1 MNRTN
6 CIDRAGEILIF
17 TIWVEKRLV
26 DLLIL
31 KKHPILIKK
40 VNNSSKLPRT
50 MVDER
55 FKYWEKSFW
64 LILDEYIKE
73 FKPKNDWIESLRGVA
88 YWRDIIGHGHVSLY
102 RSYLLYRPNT
112 TRKGKSVKELRSAL
126 GSSKTKGKSA
136 RKFTLKIDFS
146 NNLKY
151 ENMKKVI
158 IEIDEVLLKY
168 EANKLGLNY
177 EKIR

>member
-1 MNRTN
+1 MFEDKLAT
-6 CIDRAGEILIF
+6 C
-17 TIWVEKRLV
+17 
-26 DLLIL
+26 LIL
-31 KKHPILIKK
+31 EL
-40 VNNSSKLPRT
+40 
-50 MVDER
+50 VDER

-73 FKPKNDWIESLRGVA
+73 FKPKNDWIENLKGVA

-102 RSYLLYRPNT
+102 RSYLLYRPDIR
-112 TRKGKSVKELRSAL
+112 RKGKSVKELRSAL
-126 GSSKTKGKSA
+126 KPLKTTEKSA

-146 NNLKY
+146 NDFKY

-158 IEIDEVLLKY
+158 IEIDEIYFKY
-168 EANKLGLNY
+168 EASKLGLNY